1 MKTGRT
7 ANILSIQ
14 TVSASMVFASVISAI
29 LISAPA
35 MASPAYETTAP
46 IAYMVD
52 MSSGAVL
59 YDKQS
64 TAQIPPASMAKMLT
78 TYVVFEML
86 TNGKLQENQKLTV
99 KPETWKAWNNQGS
112 TMFLAPNEQVSVEN
126 LLHGL
131 VTLSGNDAAIV
142 LAEGI
147 SGSETEFVTVMNKTA
162 RRLGML
168 DSRFGTANGWPDEGR
183 TLTTARDLATLA
195 SRTINDYP
203 QLYAKFYGK
212 KEFKWGGV
220 TQPDRNPLL
229 GKVAGADGLKTGH
242 THEAGYCFTGTAVQG
257 GRRIL
262 MVVAGLPSF
271 NSRITEST
279 SFMNWGF
286 SAWKSRSLFKAGS
299 IVATAPMQLGNAS
312 SVGLAAPRNLAIS
325 YPAGAS
331 DKFTVVVRYKGPIK
345 APVKK
350 GDIIADM
357 VVKLADGTEQISPLI
372 ANANVAEAGFF
383 GRVWNGI
390 KSILGI

>member
-1 MKTGRT
+1 MKTGIA
-7 ANILSIQ
+7 ANILAIRAFS
-14 TVSASMVFASVISAI
+14 ASVISTSAISGI
-29 LISAPA
+29 LISCPA
-35 MASPAYETTAP
+35 MAAPAYESAAP

-64 TAQIPPASMAKMLT
+64 TTQIPPASMAKMLT

-86 TNGKLQENQKLTV
+86 SNGKLQANQKLTV

-147 SGSETEFVTVMNKTA
+147 SGSEAEFVAVMNKTA

-195 SRTINDYP
+195 TRTINDFP
-203 QLYAKFYGK
+203 ELYAKFYGK

-229 GKVAGADGLKTGH
+229 GKIAGADGLKTGH
-242 THEAGYCFTGTAVQG
+242 TDEAGYCFTGTAVQG

-262 MVVAGLPSF
+262 MVVAGLPSL
-271 NSRITEST
+271 NSRIAEST

-286 SAWKSRSLFKAGS
+286 AAWKTRPLFKVGS
-299 IVATAPMQLGNAS
+299 IVATAPMQLGNSS
-312 SVGLAAPRNLAIS
+312 SVGLAAPRNLAIT

-331 DKFTVVVRYKGPIK
+331 DKFTIVVRYKGPIK
-345 APVKK
+345 APIKK
-350 GDIIADM
+350 GDIVADM
-357 VVKLADGTEQISPLI
+357 VVKMADGTEQISPLI
-372 ANANVAEAGFF
+372 ANESVAEVGYF
-383 GRVWNGI
+383 GRIWNGI
-390 KSILGI
+390 KSIFGA

>member
-162 RRLGML
+162 RM
-168 DSRFGTANGWPDEGR
+168 
-183 TLTTARDLATLA
+183 
-195 SRTINDYP
+195 
-203 QLYAKFYGK
+203 K
-212 KEFKWGGV
+212 
-220 TQPDRNPLL
+220 
-229 GKVAGADGLKTGH
+229 
-242 THEAGYCFTGTAVQG
+242 AV
-257 GRRIL
+257 
-262 MVVAGLPSF
+262 P
-271 NSRITEST
+271 
-279 SFMNWGF
+279 
-286 SAWKSRSLFKAGS
+286 
-299 IVATAPMQLGNAS
+299 
-312 SVGLAAPRNLAIS
+312 
-325 YPAGAS
+325 
-331 DKFTVVVRYKGPIK
+331 
-345 APVKK
+345 
-350 GDIIADM
+350 
-357 VVKLADGTEQISPLI
+357 
-372 ANANVAEAGFF
+372 
-383 GRVWNGI
+383 
-390 KSILGI
+390 

>member
-1 MKTGRT
+1 MKSGST
-7 ANILSIQ
+7 AIILAISIAA
-14 TVSASMVFASVISAI
+14 TPAI
-29 LISAPA
+29 AA
-35 MASPAYETTAP
+35 PAYETAAP

-52 MSSGAVL
+52 ISSGAVL

-64 TAQIPPASMAKMLT
+64 TVQIPPASMAKMLT
-78 TYVVFEML
+78 TYIVFEML
-86 TNGKLQENQKLTV
+86 SNGKLQAEQKLIV
-99 KPETWKAWNNQGS
+99 KPETWKTWNNQGS

-147 SGSETEFVTVMNKTA
+147 SGSEAEFAKVMNITA

-183 TLTTARDLATLA
+183 TLTTARDLAVLA
-195 SRTINDYP
+195 TRTINDFP
-203 QLYAKFYGK
+203 ELYAKFYGE

-229 GKVAGADGLKTGH
+229 GKIVGADGLKTGH
-242 THEAGYCFTGTAVQG
+242 TDEAGYCFTGTAIQD

-271 NSRITEST
+271 NSRVTEST
-279 SFMNWGF
+279 NFMNWGF
-286 SAWKSRSLFKAGS
+286 SAWKSRPLFKAGS
-299 IVATAPMQLGNAS
+299 IVATAPMQLGHAS
-312 SVGLAAPRNLAIS
+312 TIALAAPRNLAVS
-325 YPAGAS
+325 YPSGAS
-331 DKFTVVVRYKGPIK
+331 EIFKVAVRYKGPIK

-350 GDIIADM
+350 GDVIADM
-357 VVKLADGTEQISPLI
+357 VVKLPDGTEQISPLI
-372 ANANVAEAGFF
+372 ANADVAQVGYF
-383 GRVWNGI
+383 GRVWNGM
-390 KSILGI
+390 KSIVGA